1 MRLWFKKL
9 FLYKKK
15 SVDIM
20 RETKINPKYKLKI
33 LSDQQSLPA
42 CYTLTISL
50 DELEDKI
57 CENFKIEIE
66 LMNEL
71 E

>member
-1 MRLWFKKL
+1 
-9 FLYKKK
+9 
-15 SVDIM
+15 M